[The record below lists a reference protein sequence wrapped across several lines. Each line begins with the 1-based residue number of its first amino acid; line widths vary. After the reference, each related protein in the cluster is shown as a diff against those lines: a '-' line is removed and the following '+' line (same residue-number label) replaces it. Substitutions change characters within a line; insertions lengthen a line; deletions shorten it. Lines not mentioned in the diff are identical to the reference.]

1 MRPSFFTLL
10 AVACLTFCATISNA
24 NPFGPLRTTATPIN
38 GLTTFD
44 DLYSGTPVD
53 LTGIKTAGGAGLTAS
68 NVGGYDVKLYTSS
81 SAAENGI
88 NIETINGQSALVHAY
103 VLNTA
108 TNIGS
113 LQVIPNDKSYF
124 DLKYVDIT
132 IDSFSTG
139 TSQLVRL
146 IGYRNGAIASGAIS
160 IKTVTA
166 SKSGGLLVR
175 FDVSALPGFQGINA
189 FSIQTDGT
197 YNFKDGIGVDNIN
210 AVNFRSVLP
219 VDLISYDVRVLE
231 NRTVSLKWSTSGEIN
246 NAYYLINRSS
256 NGTDFSSI
264 GKVNGSMSSA
274 DVVNYQFNDAYPI
287 DGNNFYRL
295 SQVDID
301 GNQKILSVKKVTI
314 KPSGAMSLYPNP
326 VIGNS
331 VNLDYGKVVSTKISY
346 KLIDAAGK
354 VVSSGKIHQQIQELN
369 LPVLVAGIYTLQLS
383 DGKYMRFEKK

>member
-1 MRPSFFTLL
+1 MRTYFFTVL
-10 AVACLTFCATISNA
+10 AVACFSFSAAVSKA
-24 NPFGPLRTTATPIN
+24 NPFAPLRTQATPVSGI
-38 GLTTFD
+38 TTFD

-53 LTGIKTAGGAGLTAS
+53 LTGIKTAGGTGLTAL
-68 NVGGYDVKLYTSS
+68 NVAGYDAKLFTSS
-81 SAAENGI
+81 SVAENGM
-88 NIETINGQSALVHAY
+88 NIETINGQSALLHAY

-113 LQVIPNDKSYF
+113 LQISSNDKSYF
-124 DLKYVDIT
+124 DLKFVDIT

-139 TSQLVRL
+139 TAQFVRL
-146 IGYRNGAIASGAIS
+146 IGYRNGSIASGAIS

-189 FSIQTDGT
+189 FSIQTDGS

-219 VDLISYDVRVLE
+219 VDLISYDALLLK
-231 NRTVSLKWSTSGEIN
+231 NRTVSLKWSTTREIN

-256 NGTDFSSI
+256 NGIDFSSI
-264 GKVNGSMSSA
+264 GKVNGSLSST
-274 DVVNYQFNDAYPI
+274 DLVNYQFTDSYPL

-301 GNQKILSVKKVTI
+301 GNQKILSVKKVTV

-326 VIGNS
+326 VVGNS
-331 VNLDYGKVVSTKISY
+331 VTLDYGKTVSSIVSY
-346 KLIDAAGK
+346 KLLDVSGK
-354 VVSSGKIHQQIQELN
+354 VLSSGKIHQQTQELN
-369 LPVLVAGIYTLQLS
+369 LPVLGAGIYTIQLS
-383 DGKYMRFEKK
+383 DGKSMRFEKK